1 MLIILQIIY
10 KVQRYYVFTLLHL
23 QTNKK
28 SIFTISIIFSTK
40 ICISVDYKGFILL
53 FFYLAHNKKTT
64 EKGIKKIA
72 AIPSIRHNCY

>member
-28 SIFTISIIFSTK
+28 SIFYHINNILRKDMCFS
-40 ICISVDYKGFILL
+40 GL
-53 FFYLAHNKKTT
+53 
-64 EKGIKKIA
+64 
-72 AIPSIRHNCY
+72 